1 MVAQTVKV
9 VVNVKLMTYQIWVF
23 ISNVRAT
30 VVNIIFAEDVTLKD
44 IKQNSIYLKEIKVFK
59 INQYFTFFHGMNL

>member
-9 VVNVKLMTYQIWVF
+9 VVNVKLMKYQTWVF

-30 VVNIIFAEDVTLKD
+30 VVNIICAEDVTLKD